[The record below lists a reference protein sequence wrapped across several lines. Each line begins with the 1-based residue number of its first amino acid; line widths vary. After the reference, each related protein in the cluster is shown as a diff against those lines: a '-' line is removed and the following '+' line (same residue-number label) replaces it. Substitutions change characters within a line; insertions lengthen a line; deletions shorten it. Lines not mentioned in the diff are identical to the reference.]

1 MKKFLKNYWFI
12 LCMLTGIVGGCLVG
26 AFAPDF
32 GGKIK
37 FLGTLFINMMF
48 CVVVPMVFCS
58 IASAIANMKSV
69 KRAGKIMGVTV
80 ATFLVTAAIA
90 GVLMYIVCR
99 IFPLVDGQY
108 TIVEGDVGEALGFG
122 DMIVNFFTKP
132 DFMELLSRK
141 AILPLI
147 VAAVLFGFGVQM
159 NGGPE
164 TKTAQ
169 LLEDITGCIMKTVK
183 LITYYAPIG
192 FFGFFA
198 DLVATYGPELMKD
211 YSRTLI
217 IYYVMSFAYMF
228 IFFPIYARFGGGKG
242 GAKIMFSKLFRPA
255 AMSFGTCSSVATIP
269 TNMEVAE
276 ETGISKDVT
285 DIVLPMGATMHMDG
299 SAMSAIIKVAFLF
312 GVFGL
317 DFSTDK
323 AILAIIVAVFSS
335 VAMSGIPGGGG
346 TGELVVCTIFFPDQL
361 AVAYPIALAI
371 GKYDY
376 TGLISDTSK
385 AFIKPNSEY
394 WFGTDNLGRDYWCQ
408 VWYATQVSIRL
419 ALIVAVGESILGVII
434 GLIWGYVRKLD
445 RFFTE
450 LYNLIDNVPYIIY
463 MTLIAL
469 VVGQS
474 FTIMAVSM
482 IAIGWLVMARRVRN
496 MVFMFRDREY
506 NLASRCLGTPL
517 WRVLTKNILPYL
529 VSVIILRMALSI
541 PGTINLE
548 STLSYLGL
556 GLGIDTPSLGLILSK
571 VRGFFLDYPY
581 LLVFPASIV
590 SIISISFYIMGNAF
604 SDAADPRNHV

>member
-1 MKKFLKNYWFI
+1 MSKANGSKSFLKTYGFLI
-12 LCMLTGIVGGCLVG
+12 FMISGIVAGCLVG
-26 AFAPDF
+26 AFAPTF

-69 KRAGKIMGVTV
+69 KRAGKIMGVTI

-99 IFPLVDGQY
+99 IFPLVDGHY
-108 TIVEGDVGEALGFG
+108 TITEGEIGDTLGFG

-198 DLVATYGPELMKD
+198 DLVATYGPELVAD

-217 IYYVMSFAYMF
+217 IYYVMSFVYMF
-228 IFFPIYARFGGGKG
+228 VFFPIYAQFGGGKG

-312 GVFGL
+312 GVFGQP
-317 DFSTDK
+317 FTGVGTYAMAIVV
-323 AILAIIVAVFSS
+323 AILSAFVL
-335 VAMSGIPGGGG
+335 SGAPGGGLV
-346 TGELVVCTIFFPDQL
+346 GEM
-361 AVAYPIALAI
+361 
-371 GKYDY
+371 
-376 TGLISDTSK
+376 
-385 AFIKPNSEY
+385 
-394 WFGTDNLGRDYWCQ
+394 
-408 VWYATQVSIRL
+408 
-419 ALIVAVGESILGVII
+419 LIV
-434 GLIWGYVRKLD
+434 
-445 RFFTE
+445 
-450 LYNLIDNVPYIIY
+450 
-463 MTLIAL
+463 
-469 VVGQS
+469 
-474 FTIMAVSM
+474 SM
-482 IAIGWLVMARRVRN
+482 FN
-496 MVFMFRDREY
+496 
-506 NLASRCLGTPL
+506 
-517 WRVLTKNILPYL
+517 
-529 VSVIILRMALSI
+529 
-541 PGTINLE
+541 
-548 STLSYLGL
+548 
-556 GLGIDTPSLGLILSK
+556 
-571 VRGFFLDYPY
+571 
-581 LLVFPASIV
+581 FPAEAFP
-590 SIISISFYIMGNAF
+590 IIATLGFLFDPAATCLNA
-604 SDAADPRNHV
+604 SGDTIASMLVTRLVEGKEWLAKAAAAKKSQV